1 MSRNLAGKPLVS
13 RVMQVEVFRGHRE
26 EWDRFVEES
35 PRGTF
40 FHLLGWRD
48 VLEAAFGFRTHYL
61 AARRDGRLVGVLPL
75 CEVPS
80 GPRSRCLLSLPF
92 AIEAGVCAV
101 DGTAQ
106 RVLDDAALALSAER
120 GASFLELRDGLDSA
134 GFQIREGT
142 YYRFRRPLHPTDEE
156 NFAALPRKRRRMV
169 RVGQRYGLVAHTE
182 TPDVRVFHDLYA
194 RSARRLGTPVF
205 SCEYFRLLL
214 RIFPEQCVILTTS
227 SGTRPVAAV
236 LSFLFHDTVMPYY
249 AGSRREYFRQAANDV
264 MYWELMRYARR
275 CGLRRFDFGR
285 SKKGTGAFDFK
296 RHWGFEA
303 EPLRYRVHTRMDHA
317 FTEHS
322 VNDRGV
328 RFLRWGWRHLPLGL
342 TKLLGP
348 PLVRRFG
355 SLYT

>member
-1 MSRNLAGKPLVS
+1 MF
-13 RVMQVEVFRGHRE
+13 RVTQVEVFRSHRE
-26 EWDRFVEES
+26 EWDTFVDES

-61 AARRDGRLVGVLPL
+61 AARRAGRLVGVLPL

-80 GPRSRCLLSLPF
+80 GLRGRGLLSLPF

-101 DGTAQ
+101 DNAAQ
-106 RVLDDAALALSAER
+106 QALDGAALALGAER
-120 GASFLELRDGLDSA
+120 GASFLELRDGLDGA

-156 NFAALPRKRRRMV
+156 NFAAIPRKQRRMV
-169 RVGQRYGLVAHTE
+169 RVGQRQGLVARSE
-182 TPDVRVFHDLYA
+182 ASDVAVFHDLYA
-194 RSARRLGTPVF
+194 RTARRLGTPVF
-205 SCEYFRLLL
+205 SREYFRLLL
-214 RIFPEQCVILTTS
+214 RTFPEQCVILTTS

-249 AGSRREYFRQAANDV
+249 AGGRGEYLRHAANDV

-275 CGLRRFDFGR
+275 CGLRHFDFGR

-303 EPLRYRVHTRMDHA
+303 EPLRYRVHTR
-317 FTEHS
+317 TGRTCTGHS
-322 VNDRGV
+322 VDDRGV
-328 RFLRWGWRHLPLGL
+328 RVLRWGWRRLPLGL

-348 PLVRRFG
+348 ALVRRFG